1 MTTPGCRAWQSGISG
16 RPPAAVNEV
25 DLDLAQVRAFVAT
38 AERLHF
44 GRAAEHLSLSQ
55 QALSKR
61 IARLEDTLGVRLFTR
76 DPIELT
82 EAGRRFLEPA
92 ARALA
97 AGDLAVAA
105 ARREER
111 PLRIDVWGH
120 MYVPTRTVREALA
133 ELPGLDV
140 ELGTSRDLPAAVTS
154 LRRGE
159 IDVGFGRVHPPADG
173 GPLTHR
179 LVRLEPVDVVM
190 SAEHPFAREGR
201 LRPADLRG
209 VSLWFPAAKDRLDF
223 LSRFSDHFGVPGEF
237 GGVNLGPGALAE
249 HLRADPGQV
258 SLLPAD
264 APLPPGL
271 RAVPLVDPTPLYA
284 WSLLWRRD
292 EPHPLLPPLLRGF
305 AETGRRRRWLEYD
318 PAADWLPD
326 VDRADFEAATAEPVT

>member
-1 MTTPGCRAWQSGISG
+1 M
-16 RPPAAVNEV
+16 
-25 DLDLAQVRAFVAT
+25 DLDLAQVRAFVAV

-61 IARLEDTLGVRLFTR
+61 VARLEDHLGVRLFTR
-76 DPIELT
+76 EKHGAELT
-82 EAGRRFLEPA
+82 DAGRRFLEPA
-92 ARALA
+92 IRAVA

-120 MYVPTRTVREALA
+120 MYDPTRTVREALA
-133 ELPGLDV
+133 AVPDLAV
-140 ELGTSRDLPAAVTS
+140 ELGTSRDLPAVVTS

-159 IDVGFGRVHPPADG
+159 IDVGFGRVHPPEAG

-190 SAEHPFAREGR
+190 SAEHPLAGRSR
-201 LRPADLRG
+201 LRPADLRDG
-209 VSLWFPAAKDRLDF
+209 SLWFPAAIDRLDF
-223 LSRFSDHFGVPGEF
+223 LRRFSDHFGVPGEF
-237 GGVNLGPGALAE
+237 RGVNLGPGALAE

-271 RAVPLVDPTPLYA
+271 RAVPLVEPTPLYA
-284 WSLLWRRD
+284 WSLMWRR
-292 EPHPLLPPLLRGF
+292 EESHPLLPPLLRGF
-305 AETGRRRRWLEYD
+305 AETGRRHRWLEYD
-318 PAADWLPD
+318 PASDWLPGID
-326 VDRADFEAATAEPVT
+326 LVDFRAATGAVAGEATGAATAGSAT

>member
-1 MTTPGCRAWQSGISG
+1 M
-16 RPPAAVNEV
+16 
-25 DLDLAQVRAFVAT
+25 DLDLAQVRAFVAV
-38 AERLHF
+38 AERRHF
-44 GRAAEHLSLSQ
+44 GRAAERLSLSQ

-61 IARLEDTLGVRLFTR
+61 VARLEEHLGVPLFTR
-76 DPIELT
+76 DGHGVELT

-92 ARALA
+92 IRAVS

-120 MYVPTRTVREALA
+120 MYDPTRTVREALA
-133 ELPGLDV
+133 ADPDLAV

-159 IDVGFGRVHPPADG
+159 IDVGFGRVHPPEGG

-179 LVRLEPVDVVM
+179 VVRLEPVDVIM
-190 SAEHPFAREGR
+190 SAGHRLAGRSR

-209 VSLWFPAAKDRLDF
+209 GSLWFPAAKDRLDF
-223 LSRFSDHFGVPGEF
+223 LRRFSDHFGVPGEF
-237 GGVNLGPGALAE
+237 RGVNLGPGALAE
-249 HLRADPGQV
+249 HLRADPAQV
-258 SLLPAD
+258 SLFPAD

-271 RAVPLVDPTPLYA
+271 RAVPLVEPTPLYA
-284 WSLLWRRD
+284 WSLTWRR
-292 EPHPLLPPLLRGF
+292 EEAHPLLPPLLDGF
-305 AETGRRRRWLEYD
+305 AATGRRRRWLEYD

-326 VDRADFEAATAEPVT
+326 VDLAGLRGPTAGSAT

>member
-1 MTTPGCRAWQSGISG
+1 M
-16 RPPAAVNEV
+16 
-25 DLDLAQVRAFVAT
+25 DLDLARVRAFVAA

-61 IARLEDTLGVRLFTR
+61 VARLEDDLGVRLFTR
-76 DPIELT
+76 GKAGVELT

-92 ARALA
+92 IRAVS

-105 ARREER
+105 ARREDR
-111 PLRIDVWGH
+111 PLRLDVWGH

-133 ELPGLDV
+133 EVPDLGV
-140 ELGTSRDLPAAVTS
+140 ELGASRDLPAAVTS

-159 IDVGFGRVHPPADG
+159 IDAGFGRVHPLEDAG
-173 GPLTHR
+173 TLTHR
-179 LVRLEPVDVVM
+179 LVRLEPLDAVM
-190 SAEHPFAREGR
+190 SAGHPLAGRVR
-201 LRPADLRG
+201 LRPGELRDG
-209 VSLWFPAAKDRLDF
+209 ALWFPAAIDRLDY
-223 LSRFSDHFGVPGEF
+223 LRRFAAHFGVPADF
-237 GGVNLGPGALAE
+237 GGVNLGLGALAE
-249 HLRADPGQV
+249 HLRAEPRQV

-284 WSLLWRRD
+284 WSLLWRRH
-292 EPHPLLPPLLRGF
+292 EPHQLLPPLLLGF

-326 VDRADFEAATAEPVT
+326 VDLADLPSATAGYAT

>member
-1 MTTPGCRAWQSGISG
+1 MP
-16 RPPAAVNEV
+16 EV
-25 DLDLAQVRAFVAT
+25 DLDLAQVRAFVAV

-61 IARLEDTLGVRLFTR
+61 VARLENHLGVLLFTR
-76 DPIELT
+76 ERHAVELT
-82 EAGRRFLEPA
+82 DAGRRFLEPA
-92 ARALA
+92 IRVLS

-111 PLRIDVWGH
+111 PLRVDVWGH

-133 ELPGLDV
+133 ELPGLEV

-159 IDVGFGRVHPPADG
+159 IDVGFGRVHPLESG

-179 LVRLEPVDVVM
+179 LVRLEPVDVIM
-190 SAEHPFAREGR
+190 GAEHALAGESR
-201 LRPADLRG
+201 LRPADLRTC
-209 VSLWFPAAKDRLDF
+209 SLWFPVAIDRLDF
-223 LSRFSDHFGVPGEF
+223 LRSFSAHFGVPGEF
-237 GGVNLGPGALAE
+237 GGVNLGPGAFAE
-249 HLRADPGQV
+249 HLRADPAKV
-258 SLLPAD
+258 SLFPAD

-284 WSLLWRRD
+284 WSLVWRR
-292 EPHPLLPPLLRGF
+292 EERHPLLSPLLRGF
-305 AETGRRRRWLEYD
+305 TETGRRRRWLEYD

-326 VDRADFEAATAEPVT
+326 VDRADFAAATAAPPTAAPAT

>member
-1 MTTPGCRAWQSGISG
+1 MNR
-16 RPPAAVNEV
+16 V
-25 DLDLAQVRAFVAT
+25 DLDLAQVRAFVAV

-61 IARLEDTLGVRLFTR
+61 VARLEDHLGVLLFTR
-76 DPIELT
+76 DPLELT

-92 ARALA
+92 MRALS
-97 AGDLAVAA
+97 AGDLAVGA
-105 ARREER
+105 ARRQER

-120 MYVPTRTVREALA
+120 MYDPTRTVRAALV

-140 ELGTSRDLPAAVTS
+140 ELGASRDLPAAVTS
-154 LRRGE
+154 LRRGK
-159 IDVGFGRVHPPADG
+159 IDVGFGRVHPLED

-190 SAEHPFAREGR
+190 SAEHALAGESR

-209 VSLWFPAAKDRLDF
+209 EALWFPAAKERLDF
-223 LSRFSDHFGVPGEF
+223 LRRFSEHFGVPGEF

-249 HLRADPGQV
+249 HLSADPRQV

-271 RAVPLVDPTPLYA
+271 RAVPLVGPTPLYA
-284 WSLLWRRD
+284 WSLLWRRE

-326 VDRADFEAATAEPVT
+326 VDRAEFAAATGSRRG